1 VEYCVL
7 ELLYQ
12 HHESYGYAIMKSLED
27 VEALRFN
34 ESTIY
39 LALGRLTRG
48 GVLASRHVTAE
59 SGRKRRYF
67 RLTSSMKTPPP
78 KSSMAARS
86 TTPTSLPAT
95 GLCSTG
101 PCRSSS
107 KRAGGC

>member
-1 VEYCVL
+1 MSKRWLSQVRKGLVEYCVL

-67 RLTSSMKTPPP
+67 RLTAKGREILMEMRLEWNTLSQ
-78 KSSMAARS
+78 AID
-86 TTPTSLPAT
+86 
-95 GLCSTG
+95 GLQRG
-101 PCRSSS
+101 AP
-107 KRAGGC
+107 